1 VSGIFIL
8 LKQEILIILTFLAYL
23 GVAWI
28 YALILSVIPLASKNQ
43 FVLEVTQSFCTFDY
57 IDQSLST
64 RIVMILTNIFGF
76 YIPITVMTICYLK
89 IIRSLKNDEFKNNQ
103 IQIINRANSRMLQ
116 SLSTITSNF
125 KRVSNITDIGDF
137 EDKRKKFSVEILL
150 IKNTVILICV
160 FCLSW
165 GPYSIISLIA
175 QFSNHREYLVTPL
188 STSIPALIGK
198 SSTVITPIIYILRNK
213 VFVNNIRRNK
223 NNLNISNNNS
233 I

>member
-1 VSGIFIL
+1 MSGIFIL